1 MDGGV
6 KGEIFSTASRLEFID
21 FKDKE
26 DKTIVPEDRTKFA
39 SKNGA
44 TFWFFLRSLKH
55 CRTNKKIF
63 KALSIALVFR
73 FLCSLGSAVTIQMPK
88 PDTNPN
94 DWDFQWEKV
103 GDCNAIKV

>member
-44 TFWFFLRSLKH
+44 TF
-55 CRTNKKIF
+55 
-63 KALSIALVFR
+63 
-73 FLCSLGSAVTIQMPK
+73 
-88 PDTNPN
+88 
-94 DWDFQWEKV
+94 
-103 GDCNAIKV
+103 